1 MKGQAR
7 TTWSPTGAA
16 FSALRQTEAKPES
29 MDAAARIADLEE
41 RVRLLEWDIHDLMS
55 FIMKNFT
62 RPEKPATPDAGE
74 GPSNLRGFRT

>member
-1 MKGQAR
+1 MKGQGQTRA
-7 TTWSPTGAA
+7 TWSPTGAA
-16 FSALRQTEAKPES
+16 FSALGQTEAKPES

-62 RPEKPATPDAGE
+62 RPEKPTKPEA
-74 GPSNLRGFRT
+74 